1 MVATCHGNTGG
12 RDWRHNASQCEVS
25 HRRGRGLYRRLVG
38 RMGLARRASGVC
50 ALALLALSG
59 APFGVNSAQLSA
71 AANAPTN
78 NAVQASADFET
89 ALTAYQTR
97 NFSRALSL
105 GKSAAK
111 AGSLEAAVMVGHI
124 LRKGEAGT
132 INLKEARR
140 YYEMGAARSHPDA
153 LVALGEMALNG
164 AAGLT
169 DDDAYG
175 YLLRASEAGR
185 TDATRALAEM
195 TRTGRGV
202 PKSADGERDL
212 LERAIASFDKGAT
225 KRLADTYLESDPK
238 KALDLYEQAA
248 EAGDADAAYAAG
260 IMYAQTFEIRPNEER
275 SAYWLGIAANAGH
288 AAAQADYGLLVYQG
302 AGVARDAMQAADW
315 FRQSADAGDTEG
327 MFLYAFTLAKGEGL
341 AQDFGEAYYWLLKS
355 GESTVDDYQEDRG
368 VLRKRLEEN
377 VDPEVL
383 LAARARLEN
392 Q

>member
-1 MVATCHGNTGG
+1 MVATCDGNTG
-12 RDWRHNASQCEVS
+12 RCDRRHHAGQCPLGD
-25 HRRGRGLYRRLVG
+25 RRGRGFYRRISG
-38 RMGLARRASGVC
+38 RLGMARRASGVC
-50 ALALLALSG
+50 ALALIALSG
-59 APFGVNSAQLSA
+59 APFGLSTAHLSA
-71 AANAPTN
+71 AANTPSMNPDQT
-78 NAVQASADFET
+78 SADFEA

-124 LRKGEAGT
+124 LRTGEAGT
-132 INLKEARR
+132 VDLKEARR

-175 YLLRASEAGR
+175 YLLRASDAGR

-195 TRTGRGV
+195 TRAGRGV
-202 PKSADGERDL
+202 PKSAQGEREL
-212 LERAIASFDKGAT
+212 LERAIASFDEGAA
-225 KRLADTYLESDPK
+225 KRLGDTYLETDPK
-238 KALDLYEQAA
+238 KALTLYEQAA

-260 IMYAQTFEIRPNEER
+260 IMYTQAFEIRPNEER
-275 SAYWLGIAANAGH
+275 AAYWLGIAANAGH

-302 AGVARDAMQAADW
+302 AGVARDEMQAADW
-315 FRQSADAGDTEG
+315 FRQSAEAGDTEG

-355 GESTVDDYQEDRG
+355 GDSTVDDYQKDRA
-368 VLRKRLEEN
+368 VLRQRLEDN
-377 VDPEVL
+377 VDPDV
-383 LAARARLEN
+383 LAAAKARL
-392 Q
+392 

>member
-1 MVATCHGNTGG
+1 MFGLSLGL
-12 RDWRHNASQCEVS
+12 SQT
-25 HRRGRGLYRRLVG
+25 Y
-38 RMGLARRASGVC
+38 
-50 ALALLALSG
+50 
-59 APFGVNSAQLSA
+59 SA
-71 AANAPTN
+71 AQANAPAN
-78 NAVQASADFET
+78 SAVQASADFET
-89 ALTAYQTR
+89 ALKAYQTR
-97 NFSRALSL
+97 DFSRALSL

-124 LRKGEAGT
+124 LRTGDAGT
-132 INLKEARR
+132 INLKDARR

-164 AAGLT
+164 DAGLT

-175 YLLRASEAGR
+175 YLLRASDAGR

-195 TRTGRGV
+195 TRAGRGV
-202 PKSADGERDL
+202 APSEQGEREL
-212 LERAIASFDKGAT
+212 LERAIASFDKSAT
-225 KRLADTYLESDPK
+225 KRLADTYLETDPK
-238 KALDLYEQAA
+238 RALDLYEQAA

-260 IMYAQTFEIRPNEER
+260 IMYAQAFEIRPDEER
-275 SAYWLGIAANAGH
+275 SAYWLATAARAGH

-302 AGVARDAMQAADW
+302 AGVPRDNMQAADW

-355 GESTVDDYQEDRG
+355 GESTVDDYQEDRAT
-368 VLRKRLEEN
+368 LRKRLEDN

-383 LAARARLEN
+383 AAARVRMG